1 MEAVLLR
8 MLAKVVDVMED
19 VMMGLA
25 PEIVVRLVSVT
36 AVVVLRFVPPL
47 LSLFHPSLLTSLMR
61 GGIVAVVAVVAGL
74 FIV

>member
-19 VMMGLA
+19 VMLGLA
-25 PEIVVRLVSVT
+25 PEIVVGLVSVT
-36 AVVVLRFVPPL
+36 VVVVLRFVPPM
-47 LSLFHPSLLTSLMR
+47 LSLFHPPLLPSLMR
-61 GGIVAVVAVVAGL
+61 GEIVAVVAVVAGL